1 MKLVAM
7 DTSYNILINDVF
19 IHQLNI
25 GLLEN
30 KKWLNG
36 AIGQGLSIMAHCF
49 WCHIFINL
57 CHWTRV

>member
-30 KKWLNG
+30 RK
-36 AIGQGLSIMAHCF
+36 
-49 WCHIFINL
+49 
-57 CHWTRV
+57 